1 MRQKQTTPDL
11 TVPEF
16 ERRYGFA
23 STTVR
28 ATIKIHPD
36 LWCYV
41 SSSTARHGHRIS
53 ITDPSALADV
63 LWARLQGKVG
73 GRIRAARYDG
83 LRPNLTD
90 EVVQVRLERASVGLH
105 ALGPRGVLEC
115 LIAFAAIAGTASV
128 IGVVRRYEGNSGEQV
143 RAAGRSRRPSAVGHA
158 PDAGGGSGKP

>member
-11 TVPEF
+11 TVPQF

-23 STTVR
+23 PTTIR
-28 ATIKIHPD
+28 ANLRFHPD

-105 ALGPRGVLEC
+105 ALGPSAVLEC
-115 LIAFAAIAGTASV
+115 LIKFAAIAGTASV
-128 IGVVRRYEGNSGEQV
+128 IGVVRRYEDNPSEQV
-143 RAAGRSRRPSAVGHA
+143 RAAGGVRMPTRTLRKVPA
-158 PDAGGGSGKP
+158 